1 MEPGIMIG
9 IGIAGLVGLYV
20 VIKLLSAVINGFAGM
35 GWWTI
40 YFAIAGAAAFFL
52 IGGDQGIG
60 IAIFIYVIYI
70 FAFVSASGKVNE
82 KHKMEKH
89 MTKMGLTKEER
100 VVYKKLDAS
109 GALSNLYQTKYD
121 TTNG

>member
-40 YFAIAGAAAFFL
+40 YFAIAGAAAIFFM
-52 IGGDQGIG
+52 GDPGIG
-60 IAIFIYVIYI
+60 IAIFIYLIYI

-109 GALSNLYQTKYD
+109 GALSNLYRPVTSSE
-121 TTNG
+121 